1 MNIPGAI
8 QPYFEHLLSFFRT
21 SLCLCW
27 SYYPEC
33 RVESSLST
41 VYLNSGSAAP
51 VCCYQVLCLLRTV
64 FDMVIVASLDD
75 CICFVRALGSITLSI
90 RYGLTL
96 LYAMIDTFY
105 QKMNLNKTDR
115 SEIVILEDMDVR
127 AYRLS
132 STELHLD
139 LDPYRSENGE
149 RSLALCSEHCLSI
162 SSTNSESPVLYLT
175 FTFFKSA
182 VLSK

>member
-139 LDPYRSENGE
+139 LS
-149 RSLALCSEHCLSI
+149 SEHCLSI

-182 VLSK
+182 VLSKWPQS